1 MINIA
6 ISGFNNDLN
15 IIKYFIENNYNI
27 NETVDKV
34 KFLVV
39 KDEMTFLECKSPK
52 IKIAMMNNIP
62 IISYK
67 ELLNKL

>member
-15 IIKYFIENNYNI
+15 IIKYLIENNYNI

-39 KDEMTFLECKSPK
+39 KDEMAFLECKSTK
-52 IKIAMMNNIP
+52 IKMAMMNNIP